1 MPRRLRAMRA
11 AVRAVFEK
19 CLSVNYKVIISW
31 FLMKDVTRQEKIQR
45 PPICEN
51 RFKISLGRFVTR
63 KEVKIRK
70 LILKLDSSTGANWPK
85 KASLL
90 AAFTE
95 KKKLARCALTHPYPI
110 INLKFFGYRFNL
122 KNPFGGWILTFNW
135 SLWLDFNN
143 ETKSGGI
150 QESGFL
156 FF

>member
-90 AAFTE
+90 LSQK
-95 KKKLARCALTHPYPI
+95 KKKLARCAFSHPYPI

-122 KNPFGGWILTFNW
+122 KNPFGGWILTFYW

-143 ETKSGGI
+143 ETKSAGI